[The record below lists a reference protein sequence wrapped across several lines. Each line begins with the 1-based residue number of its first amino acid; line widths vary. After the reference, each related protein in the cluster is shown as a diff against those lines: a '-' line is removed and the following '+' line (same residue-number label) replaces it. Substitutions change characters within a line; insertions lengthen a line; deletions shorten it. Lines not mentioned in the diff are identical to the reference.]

1 MARLLGFDS
10 NANKSNG
17 TMARV
22 ISKFV
27 YEVYMILG
35 FDSNFIVLMVV
46 SPSNLKGIS
55 LISNTSIG

>member
-1 MARLLGFDS
+1 
-10 NANKSNG
+10 
-17 TMARV
+17 MARV